1 MYFRMKSSF
10 NRAVPGPVPV
20 LVTVCVIGILVSL
33 PSHAKLNDPRPA
45 VGWSPVDAGGNPEE
59 KNNWLEYELQGEFL
73 YDSEGGLS
81 TDSSNGGASFGADS
95 DIASGYPPAAV
106 PVSCTTVGDT
116 LCGDKVSAWFYYHD
130 ADPDPDADTTDDV
143 LFLRVRVDDNPS
155 GNTVGFN
162 QSHWNFLLN
171 IEEPPPIGLDAYKE
185 LWIDVDGSFNGGS
198 KADRVRILYENNDD
212 NDVTNGDGAY
222 GTLPGA
228 GTCGGQSKS
237 GGTVINS
244 FLACKADGIA
254 DCMSGTDELSHTRV
268 VDIGDGTGEYYVDVM
283 VPVPALTDNDGCY
296 SNPKNLTDVDEL
308 VPGNQVVFSPTDFTM
323 LYSTSDSAT
332 DPMQK
337 DFVAHEFGD
346 PASTPVT
353 LASFSSQAD
362 GGTVRF
368 EWTTSTE
375 TANAGFDILEFDGE
389 RWQRVNKH
397 LIPSNAVNSTTPQ
410 HYSFVAEASTGSLF
424 KIVDVSTDIK
434 SRRHGPF
441 DLGLNY
447 GQPAMA
453 EQIDWHAVRKEHAT
467 KAQVRR
473 RAAVRRPSPGESIEV
488 DAKRGMRSARRRFAV
503 CDLEVSESGLY
514 RVTGSELAAA
524 GCDLDGVRR
533 WALALMNRGESV
545 PIRVEAAGRDF
556 GPDGFVEFYG
566 EAEDSF
572 YTRTNVYQLLVAP
585 RFVERV
591 KVDRRVPSVHREAP
605 TTYSESLLVDSNRAY
620 SFVSPTGDPWFNT
633 SMVAQA
639 DTPLAIDFPLYV
651 DHLGKGQAMLN
662 VGLWGVTNWP
672 DNPADHHAQVWLNG
686 TLLWDEY
693 FDGLVDLSLNIELP
707 DGLLQEGENTM
718 SLVLPGD
725 TGVRF
730 EMVNLDTYGVEY
742 PRAFAARQG
751 RLDFE
756 ADAKVFEVGEL
767 PSSEVVVY
775 FAGDGHRGSDLWFVD
790 RVETAPSGEG
800 VTARFAGTNGE
811 ARYFVSTVDGL
822 LKPLIVPPRA
832 PDDIVSGS
840 AEYLVIS
847 HADFLGD
854 LGPLLEAREARG
866 WQVRVVDVDDV
877 FNRFGFG
884 IVDPK
889 AIREY
894 IAYAVENMGTRAVLL
909 VGGDTYDYL
918 DYLGVGSLS
927 FIPTLYTN
935 TGSGAEFTPTDA
947 LLADGDGDQVPD
959 VAIGRLPV
967 RTSAE
972 LEAIID
978 KILDYEA
985 GGHHYTAVYAAD
997 GDEPGTPFT
1006 TTSLKL
1012 VNELPGN
1019 WHVTRAHID
1028 DSDAAGARTALLA
1041 ALNQGVAFA
1050 SFVGH
1055 SGPNRWTFDGLF
1067 TSEDVA
1073 ALTNDGAPAVV
1084 SQWGCWNTYFVEP
1097 EVETMAHAFMLT
1109 AGGGAAAVLG
1119 ASTITTFLEDD
1130 AFSPL
1135 LQRHLTTTGKSIGEA
1150 MLDAKRELALV
1161 NPGMLEVILGVNLLG
1176 DPAIVLAP

>member
-1 MYFRMKSSF
+1 MILGSKSPF
-10 NRAVPGPVPV
+10 NRTVPVPWPI
-20 LVTVCVIGILVSL
+20 LLAWCVIAMVGSL
-33 PSHAKLNDPRPA
+33 PSQAELTDVRPA
-45 VGWSPVDAGGNPEE
+45 DWTDVDG
-59 KNNWLEYELQGEFL
+59 NWLPYELLGEWL
-73 YDSEGGLS
+73 YDAEGGLS

-95 DIASGYPPAAV
+95 DIASGYPPIAG
-106 PVSCTTVGDT
+106 PGCTTLGDT
-116 LCGDKVSAWFYYHD
+116 LCGDQVSAWFFYLD
-130 ADPDPDADTTDDV
+130 ADPDPLVGVAGDV
-143 LFLRVRVDDNPS
+143 LFLRVRVNDNPS

-162 QSHWNFLLN
+162 QSHWNFLLD
-171 IEEPPPIGLDAYKE
+171 IEEPAPTGLDNFKE
-185 LWIDVDGSFNGGS
+185 LWIDLDGGFNGGS
-198 KADRVRILYENNDD
+198 KPDRVRILYENNDD

-222 GTLPGA
+222 GDGS
-228 GTCGGQSKS
+228 CGGQSAP

-254 DCMSGTDELSHTRV
+254 ECMSGSDELSHTRV
-268 VDIGDGTGEYYVDVM
+268 VDIADGTGEYFVDVM
-283 VPVPALTDNDGCY
+283 VPVTALTLNDGCY
-296 SNPKNLTDVDEL
+296 SNPKNLTDTEIWVAGTTAVD
-308 VPGNQVVFSPTDFTM
+308 SPTDFTL

-337 DFVAHEFGD
+337 DFVAHDFGD

-375 TANAGFDILEFDGE
+375 TANVGFDIYEFDGE
-389 RWQRVNKH
+389 RWQRVNNH

-410 HYSFVAEASTGSLF
+410 HYSFVAESSTGSLF
-424 KIVDVSTDIK
+424 KIVDISTDIK
-434 SRRHGPF
+434 DRRHGPF
-441 DLGLNY
+441 DLGLSY
-447 GQPAMA
+447 GRPAVA
-453 EQIDWHAVRKEHAT
+453 ERIDWHAVRKEHAT

-473 RAAVRRPSPGESIEV
+473 RAAVRRPSRGESTEV
-488 DAKRGMRSARRRFAV
+488 DGKRWIRSARRRFAV
-503 CDLEVSESGLY
+503 CDLELSESGLY
-514 RVTGSELAAA
+514 RVTGAELAAA
-524 GCDLDGVRR
+524 GCDLDGVRLNS
-533 WALALMNRGESV
+533 LALTNRGESV
-545 PIRVEAAGRDF
+545 PIRVEAASRVFRPGTF
-556 GPDGFVEFYG
+556 IEFYG

-572 YTRTNVYQLLVAP
+572 YTRSNVYQLLVSPHFA
-585 RFVERV
+585 ERV
-591 KVDRRVPSVHREAP
+591 KIERRAPSALPDAP
-605 TTYSESLLVDSNRAY
+605 TTYIENLVVDDNRVY
-620 SFVSPTGDPWFNT
+620 SFVSPTGDPWLNS
-633 SMVAQA
+633 SMIAHA
-639 DTPLAIDFPLYV
+639 DTPLTADFPIHV
-651 DHLGKGQAMLN
+651 DHLGEGAAILS

-672 DNPADHHAQVWLNG
+672 DSSPDHHAQVWLNG
-686 TLLWDEY
+686 SLLWDEY
-693 FDGLVDLSLNIELP
+693 FDGLVDLPLKIELP
-707 DGLLQEGENTM
+707 DGLLHEGENTM
-718 SLVLPGD
+718 SLVMPGD

-730 EMVNLDTYGVEY
+730 EMVNLDTYGVDY

-756 ADAKVFEVGEL
+756 ADARILEVGEL

-775 FAGDGHRGSDLWFVD
+775 YERDGHRGSDLWFVD
-790 RVETAPSGEG
+790 QVDVKPLGE
-800 VTARFAGTNGE
+800 VFAARFAGTNGE

-822 LKPLIVPPRA
+822 LKPAIVPPRA

-840 AEYLVIS
+840 GEYLVIS
-847 HADFLGD
+847 HSDFLGD
-854 LGPLLEAREARG
+854 LGLLVEAREAQG

-877 FNRFGFG
+877 FNQFGFG
-884 IVDPK
+884 IIDPQ

-894 IAYAVENMGTRAVLL
+894 IAYAVQNMGTRAVLL

-927 FIPTLYTN
+927 FIPTFYTN

-978 KILDYEA
+978 KILDFET

-1006 TTSLKL
+1006 RTSLEL
-1012 VNELPGN
+1012 VDELPGN
-1019 WHVTRAHID
+1019 WYVTRAHID
-1028 DSDAAGARTALLA
+1028 ESHAEGARAALLA
-1041 ALNQGVAFA
+1041 SLNQGVAFA

-1067 TSEDVA
+1067 SSEDVE

-1109 AGGGAAAVLG
+1109 PGGGAAAVLG

-1130 AFSPL
+1130 AFSQL
-1135 LQRHLTTTGKSIGEA
+1135 LQRHLTTPGKPVGEA
-1150 MLDAKRELALV
+1150 VLDAKRELALA

-1176 DPAIVLAP
+1176 DPAMVLAP